1 MRVYGCVY
9 VGACCEKINNYQCV
23 PVLSNRNAFVEL
35 GIVCYQGTPQ
45 PLETYIDSKKEVD
58 QQLKTTCEDFIRH
71 VADDLLWALK
81 AFLTKV
87 RNTKPGSD
95 CQLHSR
101 E

>member
-1 MRVYGCVY
+1 MC
-9 VGACCEKINNYQCV
+9 
-23 PVLSNRNAFVEL
+23 F
-35 GIVCYQGTPQ
+35 QGTPQ

-87 RNTKPGSD
+87 HYIMSASD
-95 CQLHSR
+95 YQLHSR
-101 E
+101 ELVESQSSDAVDFSHNAVVLVSLSTRCDSLKLIFCQA